1 MNDHPECE
9 VRQNDKPVWVYA
21 EGIYDLLTSAMPVL
35 LSKPRNYLQIPI
47 SLLGVAMMK
56 PLLSTRVQLLWLRP
70 NAMSIFAIASELI
83 KLSQMC
89 HG

>member
-9 VRQNDKPVWVYA
+9 ARQNDKPIRVYA
-21 EGIYDLLTSAMPVL
+21 EGIYDLLTLVMAVL
-35 LSKPRNYLQIPI
+35 LSKSINCLEIPI
-47 SLLGVAMMK
+47 SLLGGAMMK
-56 PLLSTRVQLLWLRP
+56 PLLSTRVQLLLLRP
-70 NAMSIFAIASELI
+70 NSMSIFAIASELM